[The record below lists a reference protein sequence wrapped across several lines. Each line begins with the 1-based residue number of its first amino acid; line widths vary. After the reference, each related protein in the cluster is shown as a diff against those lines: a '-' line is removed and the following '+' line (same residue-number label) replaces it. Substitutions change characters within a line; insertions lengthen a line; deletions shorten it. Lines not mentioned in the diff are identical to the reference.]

1 MKKRWMVL
9 GILVSLVMG
18 YCQVVLHKRMWEEH
32 IQAVVQA
39 EEEAV
44 VVDEEPF
51 IFQIL
56 GDPIA
61 DDMVRK
67 IRLSY

>member
-1 MKKRWMVL
+1 
-9 GILVSLVMG
+9 
-18 YCQVVLHKRMWEEH
+18 MWEEH
-32 IQAVVQA
+32 FQAVVQA

-44 VVDEEPF
+44 VVEGELF